1 VSTSRATISRAR
13 LFALGAAA
21 FAAFP
26 ARARAQSVPVI
37 RVGAVPS
44 DLYAQP
50 FYMDAAGLTKTYGFT
65 LDITTFNSNAQVGTA
80 IVGGALDVGVADL
93 LMITNGYNRGV
104 PFTILAAGGEYSPH
118 NPNLFICTAK
128 SSPFKKA
135 ADLNG
140 LTVGVPTLVSSVAF
154 TTTKA
159 WFAQNGADLEK
170 LKFVEVPLPTMA
182 ASLERGTIAAG
193 LIPEPFL
200 SQVPADIKLF
210 ADPYTVIGKPF
221 LTSEWFTSRDWTAKN
236 PDLAKRLV
244 RAVYDS
250 AKWAN
255 AHRDLSGRLLAKYAN
270 IDPDKV
276 GAMRRTVY
284 ATQFNTQ
291 MLDPVLD
298 LALRYQTIE
307 KAVSASD
314 LVLHG
319 VDLSSRG
326 Q

>member
-1 VSTSRATISRAR
+1 MPSRAAISRSR
-13 LFALGAAA
+13 LLAMLGSSALI
-21 FAAFP
+21 AFP
-26 ARARAQSVPVI
+26 RRTRADAVPVI

-65 LDITTFNSNAQVGTA
+65 LEITTFTSNAQAGSA
-80 IVGGALDVGVADL
+80 IAGGSLDVGVADL
-93 LMITNGYNRGV
+93 LMITNGFNRGV
-104 PFTILAAGGEYSPH
+104 PFTILAAGGEYNPR
-118 NPNLFICTAK
+118 NPNIFICTAK
-128 SSPFKKA
+128 ASPFKKA
-135 ADLNG
+135 ADFNG
-140 LTVGVPTLVSSVAF
+140 SVIGVPTLVSSVAF

-200 SQVPADIKLF
+200 SQVPADVKLF

-221 LTSEWFTSRDWTAKN
+221 LTSEWFTSRDWVAKN
-236 PDLAKRLV
+236 PDLTKRLV
-244 RAVYDS
+244 RAIYDS

-270 IDPDKV
+270 VDPDKV

-284 ATQFNTQ
+284 ATSFDTQ
-291 MLDPVLD
+291 MLDPVLA
-298 LALRYQTIE
+298 LALKYQTIE
-307 KAVSASD
+307 RSVSSAEI
-314 LVLHG
+314 VLK
-319 VDLSSRG
+319 
-326 Q
+326 